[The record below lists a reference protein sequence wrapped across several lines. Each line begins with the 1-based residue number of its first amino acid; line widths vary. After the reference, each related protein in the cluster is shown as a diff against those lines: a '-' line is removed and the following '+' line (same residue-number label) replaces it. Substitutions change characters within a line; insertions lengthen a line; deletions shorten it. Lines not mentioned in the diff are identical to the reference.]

1 MISKRHPTAA
11 AQALPTQG
19 AMRPGETRVTLSHQL
34 SASLQHLKQRITLLP
49 EPYSCCVLFFTVS
62 APGAQACVFFVR
74 RSTLEAAWREGT
86 TRVRQWAWA
95 RKLGA
100 VELRI
105 DWPSEIVVIGGHI
118 PPLCQLGPASAW
130 ALADDNLEHAEL
142 IPSLELSPASQTK
155 LDTHLKQSV
164 AAPMFPQL
172 AEVNLLLRLQ
182 GLHIAEG
189 GVHIEAQP
197 TQPLDMLPLTV
208 APKKMPS
215 PGSQAPLCGYQQHG
229 GQGMQG
235 FGCDRLCVTY
245 ALMLTQHHIAETE
258 LAQDDVIQAIE
269 RAFTCVEKNI
279 DGLRRGADAAY
290 IEQTMCLL
298 IFTRYIS
305 SRNTDGAFN
314 DLIQHM
320 ERLAQHLAAIKSPP
334 APAADGDVRI

>member
-1 MISKRHPTAA
+1 MISKRHSTAA
-11 AQALPTQG
+11 GQALPTQS
-19 AMRPGETRVTLSHQL
+19 AMRPGETRVTLSLQL

-62 APGAQACVFFVR
+62 AQGAQACVFFVR

-95 RKLGA
+95 RKLSA

-105 DWPSEIVVIGGHI
+105 DWPSEIVVIGSHI
-118 PPLCQLGPASAW
+118 PPLCQLGAASAW

-142 IPSLELSPASQTK
+142 IPSLELSPASQGR
-155 LDTHLKQSV
+155 LDTRLKQSV

-182 GLHIAEG
+182 GLHIAED

-197 TQPLDMLPLTV
+197 AQAMDALPPPAPAAMPLPRAQV
-208 APKKMPS
+208 
-215 PGSQAPLCGYQQHG
+215 PLCEHQQQG
-229 GQGMQG
+229 GDATQG

-245 ALMLTQHHIAETE
+245 ALMLTQHHITETE

-279 DGLRRGADAAY
+279 DGLRMRDDAAY

-314 DLIQHM
+314 NLIQHM
-320 ERLAQHLAAIKSPP
+320 ERLAQHLAAIKRNP
-334 APAADGDVRI
+334 APSVDADDHI

>member
-1 MISKRHPTAA
+1 LISKRHSTAA
-11 AQALPTQG
+11 GHALPTQG
-19 AMRPGETRVTLSHQL
+19 AIRPGETRVTLSLQL
-34 SASLQHLKQRITLLP
+34 SAGLQHLKQRITLLP
-49 EPYSCCVLFFTVS
+49 EPYSCCVLFFTV
-62 APGAQACVFFVR
+62 AAQGAQACIFFVR

-95 RKLGA
+95 RKLNA

-105 DWPSEIVVIGGHI
+105 DWPSEIVVIGNHI

-142 IPSLELSPASQTK
+142 IPSLELPPASQSH
-155 LDTHLKQSV
+155 LDRRLNQSV
-164 AAPMFPQL
+164 AAPLFAQL

-182 GLHIAEG
+182 GLHIGEN

-197 TQPLDMLPLTV
+197 AQAMDALPPPTPPAMSLPRAQV
-208 APKKMPS
+208 
-215 PGSQAPLCGYQQHG
+215 PLCEQQG
-229 GQGMQG
+229 GDGTQG

-245 ALMLTQHHIAETE
+245 ALMLTQHHITQTE

-279 DGLRRGADAAY
+279 AGLRMHDDAAY

-314 DLIQHM
+314 NLIQHM
-320 ERLAQHLAAIKSPP
+320 ERLAQHLATIKRTSPP
-334 APAADGDVRI
+334 SADAEDPI